1 MGLRDRIWALVM
13 GYGPRDL
20 GFKVGIWALRQRI
33 ELRGD
38 RHTRKRRRRR
48 RKLPVRV
55 KAPRATAQK
64 EKFKEYGHKFE

>member
-20 GFKVGIWALRQRI
+20 GFKVGIWALRLRI

-38 RHTRKRRRRR
+38 GHTRKRRRRR
-48 RKLPVRV
+48 RKFPACV
-55 KAPRATAQK
+55 KAKVIDPLQ
-64 EKFKEYGHKFE
+64 GHCPKGKV